1 MFWRPDLVGVE
12 AALCCQNTEDW
23 GGRKGQAIAAA
34 KQGSESSRSTVQ
46 DCASSLA
53 QPIRRISV
61 WAVNIN
67 IDMTFFDDILLALY
81 LAPLVKQN
89 CISVICLEYCHRS
102 LYRQA
107 LTAQSLF
114 YSLLSIATLCSPFI
128 TAAKNHARWQSYAR
142 TSKRW
147 QAVVELL
154 SESSPRADSKRSDRI
169 EARW

>member
-1 MFWRPDLVGVE
+1 MFWRSDLIDVE
-12 AALCCQNTEDW
+12 VALCCQNIESW

-34 KQGSESSRSTVQ
+34 KQESESSRFTVQ
-46 DCASSLA
+46 NCASSLA
-53 QPIRRISV
+53 QLIRRISV

-67 IDMTFFDDILLALY
+67 IDMAPFNGALLALY
-81 LAPLVKQN
+81 LASLVKQD

-128 TAAKNHARWQSYAR
+128 TAAKDHARWQSYAR

-154 SESSPRADSKRSDRI
+154 SESSSRAGSKRSNRI

>member
-1 MFWRPDLVGVE
+1 MFWRSDLIDVE
-12 AALCCQNTEDW
+12 AALCCQNIEGW
-23 GGRKGQAIAAA
+23 GDRKGQAIAAT
-34 KQGSESSRSTVQ
+34 KQGSESPRFTVQ

-67 IDMTFFDDILLALY
+67 IDMTPFDGALLALY
-81 LAPLVKQN
+81 LASLVKQD

-107 LTAQSLF
+107 STAQSLF
-114 YSLLSIATLCSPFI
+114 YSLISTATLCSSFI
-128 TAAKNHARWQSYAR
+128 TAAKDHARWQSYAR
-142 TSKRW
+142 TPKRW

-154 SESSPRADSKRSDRI
+154 SESSSRADSKRSNRI

>member
-1 MFWRPDLVGVE
+1 MFWRSDLIDVE
-12 AALCCQNTEDW
+12 VALCCQNIEGW
-23 GGRKGQAIAAA
+23 GNREGQAIAAA
-34 KQGSESSRSTVQ
+34 KQGSESPRFTVQ

-67 IDMTFFDDILLALY
+67 TDMAPSDDALLALY
-81 LAPLVKQN
+81 LAPLIKQN

-114 YSLLSIATLCSPFI
+114 YSLLSIATLCSLFI

-142 TSKRW
+142 TPKRW

-154 SESSPRADSKRSDRI
+154 SESSSRAGSKRSNRI
-169 EARW
+169 EACW